1 MVKILTDKA
10 IRDIIYIE
18 KQVKKGI
25 NMDIDQKKSIIEA
38 ILFAAGREVTKKE
51 LMLAL
56 EISPAYDHLNAGVP
70 HSSHKKPENIVVPK
84 EQHLP
89 KKEEKKKEDEN
100 KQKK

>member
-1 MVKILTDKA
+1 MS
-10 IRDIIYIE
+10 E
-18 KQVKKGI
+18 
-25 NMDIDQKKSIIEA
+25 
-38 ILFAAGREVTKKE
+38 KKE
-51 LMLAL
+51 LEIVNGDGSNL
-56 EISPAYDHLNAGVP
+56 EIYPAYDHLNAGVP